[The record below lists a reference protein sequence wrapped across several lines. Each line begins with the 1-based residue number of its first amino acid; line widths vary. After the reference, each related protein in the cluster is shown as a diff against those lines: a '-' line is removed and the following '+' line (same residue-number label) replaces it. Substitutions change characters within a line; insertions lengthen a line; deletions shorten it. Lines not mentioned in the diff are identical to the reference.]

1 MIAEHAG
8 RRSRL
13 GRLEDLGATA
23 PRRAPEPTWRCSWI
37 AFLGFRLLQKASPP
51 GDGATPRADP
61 ARPRHVGGEGPA
73 LAGVV
78 SQGMLEGGGTP
89 ALQFGEAQNGQL
101 PGAGITSIRRVAFF
115 GMNWT
120 TTVFATAPLSSRMMW
135 TSPPPMSTN
144 AFVPFAE

>member
-1 MIAEHAG
+1 
-8 RRSRL
+8 
-13 GRLEDLGATA
+13 
-23 PRRAPEPTWRCSWI
+23 
-37 AFLGFRLLQKASPP
+37 
-51 GDGATPRADP
+51 
-61 ARPRHVGGEGPA
+61 
-73 LAGVV
+73 
-78 SQGMLEGGGTP
+78 MLEGGGTP